1 MKNLLYILFIVLLS
15 TSCEE
20 ELNLYPI
27 SEKTEASFYKTSDQ
41 LQQAVFACYDGLQ
54 GSEVNSRYSY
64 MLSESR
70 SDNTWQGTEYD
81 DGAFTRFSEN
91 ATLPVLAEA
100 WNSIYNHIQRCNMV
114 LESLDNVE
122 GLEQDVKKQWEG
134 EALFIRSL
142 LYFDLVRYF
151 GEVPLVTTTLSIDE
165 AYKTPKATIK
175 EVYDLIR
182 DDLLKVVEDNLLST
196 NIVAGQANMYSAK
209 ALLGKVYVYRS
220 GYPLNENEWT
230 NAKTFLGDVIQ
241 SEKFQFLDNYAD
253 IFAFE
258 NENGNQSVFSIKFV
272 DGTSE
277 GNSFPSRNAPN
288 EIQPSDF
295 EFGGS
300 PFRLFIKEQF
310 VDQIFPE
317 ENDVRKDISLR
328 RSWLNKTG
336 VVVTQDPWCRKY
348 AEYNNEINGPLSG
361 VNNWNIDFILIRY
374 TDILMLYAESLNEL
388 EGPNGEAL
396 EILNKVRNRAGLLP
410 KSSTDKETYRLWME
424 QERRSEFCFENQ
436 RWFDLV
442 RTDRALEVMQEFL
455 SQQEG
460 GFEANFTD
468 RDKYYFPIP
477 QSVTDLTGI
486 K

>member
-15 TSCEE
+15 TSCEDD
-20 ELNLYPI
+20 LNLIPI

-54 GSEVNSRYSY
+54 ESEVNSRYSY
-64 MLSESR
+64 MMSESR

-100 WNSIYNHIQRCNMV
+100 WNNIYNHIQRCNMV
-114 LESLDNVE
+114 LGSLDNVE
-122 GLEQDVKKQWEG
+122 GLDQVVKKQWEG

-151 GEVPLVTTTLSIDE
+151 GGVPIVTKVLSIEE
-165 AYKTPKATIK
+165 AYQTPKASVK

-182 DDLLKVVEDNLLST
+182 DDLLKIVEDNLLSKE
-196 NIVAGQANMYSAK
+196 IVPGQANMYSAK
-209 ALLGKVYVYRS
+209 AQLGKVYVYRS
-220 GYPLNENEWT
+220 GFPLNENEWS
-230 NAKTFLGDVIQ
+230 NAKSMLGDVIQ
-241 SEKFQFLDNYAD
+241 SGKFEFFENYAD

-272 DGTSE
+272 DGLNE
-277 GNSFPSRNAPN
+277 GNEFPTRNAPN
-288 EIQPSDF
+288 EISPLDF

-310 VDQIFPE
+310 VSQIFPE
-317 ENDVRKDISLR
+317 DNDVRKDISLR
-328 RSWLNKTG
+328 NTWLNKTD

-361 VNNWNIDFILIRY
+361 AGNWNIDFILFRY
-374 TDILMLYAESLNEL
+374 TDVLMLYAESLNEL

-396 EILNKVRNRAGLLP
+396 EILNKVRNRAGLPP
-410 KSSTDKETYRLWME
+410 KSQTDTDTYRLWME

-442 RTDRALEVMQEFL
+442 RTDRALDVMKAFL

-477 QSVTDLTGI
+477 QSVTDLTGF

>member
-1 MKNLLYILFIVLLS
+1 
-15 TSCEE
+15 
-20 ELNLYPI
+20 
-27 SEKTEASFYKTSDQ
+27 
-41 LQQAVFACYDGLQ
+41 
-54 GSEVNSRYSY
+54 

-151 GEVPLVTTTLSIDE
+151 GEVPLVTTTLSIEE

-196 NIVAGQANMYSAK
+196 NIVAGQANLYSAK

-336 VVVTQDPWCRKY
+336 VVATQDPWCRKY

-361 VNNWNIDFILIRY
+361 RTKWRSVG
-374 TDILMLYAESLNEL
+374 DIE
-388 EGPNGEAL
+388 
-396 EILNKVRNRAGLLP
+396 
-410 KSSTDKETYRLWME
+410 
-424 QERRSEFCFENQ
+424 
-436 RWFDLV
+436 
-442 RTDRALEVMQEFL
+442 
-455 SQQEG
+455 
-460 GFEANFTD
+460 
-468 RDKYYFPIP
+468 
-477 QSVTDLTGI
+477 
-486 K
+486 